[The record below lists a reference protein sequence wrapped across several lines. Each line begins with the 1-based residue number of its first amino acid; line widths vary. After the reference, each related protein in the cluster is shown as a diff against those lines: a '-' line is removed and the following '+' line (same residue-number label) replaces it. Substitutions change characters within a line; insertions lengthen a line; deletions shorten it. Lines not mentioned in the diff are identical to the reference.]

1 MEVDFVSEVDRK
13 FFANNM
19 LSSED
24 IGKFDKKKQQQ
35 RTNTDR
41 KEKNIQNALSLF

>member
-24 IGKFDKKKQQQ
+24 IGKFDKNIKKK
-35 RTNTDR
+35 T
-41 KEKNIQNALSLF
+41 

>member
-24 IGKFDKKKQQQ
+24 IGKFDKNIKKK
-35 RTNTDR
+35 R
-41 KEKNIQNALSLF
+41 KHGQEGKNNQNALSLF